1 MLSQKTL
8 MFLTPPNSPS
18 LLPTRRKL
26 ANELQPLTS
35 SSSSS
40 SSPPPPIGSCCEYL
54 ETRDQRGTKV
64 LPAHPRKIKEAS
76 WEDTHT
82 PTGTRNY
89 SVRFRN
95 TPINP
100 PLPSSP
106 LLPPPFPSLLVPS
119 QSNKAS
125 TAILAAPSPG
135 PETQ

>member
-1 MLSQKTL
+1 MLSQKTI
-8 MFLTPPNSPS
+8 MFVTPPNSPS

-26 ANELQPLTS
+26 ANELRALTS
-35 SSSSS
+35 SSFSSSS

-100 PLPSSP
+100 PLLSF
-106 LLPPPFPSLLVPS
+106 LPPFPS